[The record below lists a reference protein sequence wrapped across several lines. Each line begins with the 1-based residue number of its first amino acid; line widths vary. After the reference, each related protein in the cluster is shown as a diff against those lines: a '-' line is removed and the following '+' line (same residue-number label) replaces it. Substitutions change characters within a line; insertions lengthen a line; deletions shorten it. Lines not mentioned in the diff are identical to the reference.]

1 MRDYGRKLDALRERI
16 AGHRENQRMLEQLR
30 QQEQQCRQL
39 LEGKLGG
46 VQQAMDALRQERVK
60 VVLDAWAGCCRP

>member
-46 VQQAMDALRQERVK
+46 VQQAMDALRPERAK
-60 VVLDAWAGCCRP
+60 IVLDARAGCCRP